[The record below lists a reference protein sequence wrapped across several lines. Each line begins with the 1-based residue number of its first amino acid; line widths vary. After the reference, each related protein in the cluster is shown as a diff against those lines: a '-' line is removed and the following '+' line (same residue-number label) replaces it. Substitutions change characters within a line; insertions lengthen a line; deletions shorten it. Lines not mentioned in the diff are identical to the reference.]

1 MMIFSQVTQKRK
13 HMKYCLWGTRES
25 PQEFLPVDR
34 MSTQIRYRLS
44 FSLENEAG
52 RAFRATDDR
61 VHVDITIPDTQ
72 ERVLCFAIYT
82 RRSQLIGKGEREKE
96 REKECVRKKYMPL
109 HETSVDRILYVK
121 LGPTLSC
128 ISSKHRVPRGRAS
141 DRRQKTC
148 SSHLWWPLNPVAERL
163 SYEDDNI
170 ATSGGVCV
178 CVPFNR
184 ACHSLHPLCLKQKE
198 DVLAVFVKM
207 RSRGRIIE
215 KEKENKRRV
224 KRDRPESL
232 FTLFRIGNVSKESE
246 KRKRER

>member
-1 MMIFSQVTQKRK
+1 MRYKRIATRISSCWQNGIKYRPFFS
-13 HMKYCLWGTRES
+13 
-25 PQEFLPVDR
+25 F
-34 MSTQIRYRLS
+34 
-44 FSLENEAG
+44 ENEAD

-61 VHVDITIPDTQ
+61 VDITNILDTQ
-72 ERVLCFAIYT
+72 EWVLCFAIYT
-82 RRSQLIGKGEREKE
+82 RRSQFIGKGERKRE
-96 REKECVRKKYMPL
+96 RERETGWERERERKREKKYMPL
-109 HETSVDRILYVK
+109 YKTSVDRILYVK

-128 ISSKHRVPRGRAS
+128 ISSKHRVPRGRAR

-207 RSRGRIIE
+207 RSR
-215 KEKENKRRV
+215 
-224 KRDRPESL
+224 ES
-232 FTLFRIGNVSKESE
+232 
-246 KRKRER
+246 